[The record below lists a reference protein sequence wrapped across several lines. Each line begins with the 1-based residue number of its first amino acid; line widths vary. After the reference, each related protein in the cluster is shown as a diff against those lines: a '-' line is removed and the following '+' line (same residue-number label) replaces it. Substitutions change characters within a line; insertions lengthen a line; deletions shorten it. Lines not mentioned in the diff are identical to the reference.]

1 MKRIL
6 MSIAAVAALAAGMA
20 SAQAPAGPQQPAP
33 GKSAMKPGTIL
44 RRRMGQALNLTAAQK
59 QQAKSIFQQ
68 ARVNAQPVAQQL
80 KENREA
86 LATAVKAND
95 SAQIQ
100 SLSAQQGNL
109 RGQIL
114 AIRSDAMAK
123 FYAILTADQRAKAEQ
138 LQQRIRQRI
147 QKRLGDK
154 G

>member
-1 MKRIL
+1 MKRTL

-20 SAQAPAGPQQPAP
+20 FAQTPAAPQQPPP
-33 GKSAMKPGTIL
+33 GKSAMRPGTML
-44 RRRMGQALNLTAAQK
+44 RRRMVQALNLTAAQK
-59 QQAKSIFQQ
+59 QQTKSIFQQ

-86 LATAVKAND
+86 LAAAVKAND

-109 RGQIL
+109 RGQVL

-123 FYAILTADQRAKAEQ
+123 FYATLTADQRAKAEQ
-138 LQQRIRQRI
+138 IVQRVRQRI
-147 QKRLGDK
+147 QKRLGTN